1 MNAGRLKEVI
11 TIQKPT
17 ISQNEYGA
25 NGTQWTDYITT
36 RSDVQFESGNRHT
49 ENGDIVFNYTKIVT
63 IKYDHNIDEKDR
75 ILWKGKLY
83 RILSVE
89 PDRDKQ
95 SIIIR
100 TELIND

>member
-36 RSDVQFESGNRHT
+36 RSDVQLNLVIETLRMVRQFL
-49 ENGDIVFNYTKIVT
+49 T
-63 IKYDHNIDEKDR
+63 ILRYS
-75 ILWKGKLY
+75 LLG
-83 RILSVE
+83 
-89 PDRDKQ
+89 
-95 SIIIR
+95 IIITQMKKIGYCGRESYIDPISR
-100 TELIND
+100 TRQR

>member
-36 RSDVQFESGNRHT
+36 RSDVQFESGNRDT
-49 ENGDIVFNYTKIVT
+49 ENGEIVFNYTKIFT
-63 IKYDHNIDEKDR
+63 IRYYHNIDEKDR
-75 ILWKGKLY
+75 TRIQQASAKLRNVFVKALLWC
-83 RILSVE
+83 
-89 PDRDKQ
+89 
-95 SIIIR
+95 
-100 TELIND
+100 

>member
-36 RSDVQFESGNRHT
+36 RSDVQFESGNRDT
-49 ENGDIVFNYTKIVT
+49 ENSEIVLT
-63 IKYDHNIDEKDR
+63 ILRYS
-75 ILWKGKLY
+75 LLG
-83 RILSVE
+83 
-89 PDRDKQ
+89 
-95 SIIIR
+95 III
-100 TELIND
+100 TQMKKIGYCGMESYIESYQQNQIEISKASSLEQN

>member
-36 RSDVQFESGNRHT
+36 RSDVQFESGNRDT
-49 ENGDIVFNYTKIVT
+49 ENGEIVLT
-63 IKYDHNIDEKDR
+63 ILRYS
-75 ILWKGKLY
+75 LLG
-83 RILSVE
+83 
-89 PDRDKQ
+89 
-95 SIIIR
+95 IIITQMKKIGYCGR
-100 TELIND
+100 ESYIESYQQNQIEISKASSLEQN

>member
-36 RSDVQFESGNRHT
+36 RSDVQFESGNRDT
-49 ENGDIVFNYTKIVT
+49 ENGEIVFNYTKIFT
-63 IKYDHNIDEKDR
+63 IRYYHNIDEK
-75 ILWKGKLY
+75 IGYCGMESYIESYQQNQIEISKASSL
-83 RILSVE
+83 E
-89 PDRDKQ
+89 Q
-95 SIIIR
+95 
-100 TELIND
+100 N

>member
-36 RSDVQFESGNRHT
+36 RSDVQFESGNRDT
-49 ENGDIVFNYTKIVT
+49 ENYTKIFT
-63 IKYDHNIDEKDR
+63 IRYYHNIDEKDR

>member
-36 RSDVQFESGNRHT
+36 RSDVQFESGNRDT
-49 ENGDIVFNYTKIVT
+49 ENGEIVLTILRYSLLGIIITQMKRQDIV
-63 IKYDHNIDEKDR
+63 E
-75 ILWKGKLY
+75 GKA
-83 RILSVE
+83 IQNPIS
-89 PDRDKQ
+89 
-95 SIIIR
+95 R
-100 TELIND
+100 TRQR